1 MTHCRWKHRSVTLLL
16 VLLILVGLLC
26 PAYAIKSTYE
36 TGWPMLG
43 KYSENNVS
51 GSYYNLTTAITC
63 AEYPADGDISR
74 ENLTQIKLPVL
85 AGNSLKTSK
94 LSRFPA

>member
-51 GSYYNLTTAITC
+51 GSYYNL
-63 AEYPADGDISR
+63 YNRYHLRRISR
-74 ENLTQIKLPVL
+74 RWRYFEREI
-85 AGNSLKTSK
+85 
-94 LSRFPA
+94 